1 MDELKKWLPELLLD
15 TIVAAVA
22 TLLCYILGLEDSWQ
36 DASQTFIIAFANWR
50 EKYYLVRAAT
60 FSANI
65 TFGIK
70 IKLIPFNKR

>member
-36 DASQTFIIAFANWR
+36 DASQTFIIAFAIMFI
-50 EKYYLVRAAT
+50 L
-60 FSANI
+60 
-65 TFGIK
+65 GIYNRK
-70 IKLIPFNKR
+70 KNRL

>member
-36 DASQTFIIAFANWR
+36 DASQTFIIAFAIMFI
-50 EKYYLVRAAT
+50 L
-60 FSANI
+60 
-65 TFGIK
+65 GIYNRK
-70 IKLIPFNKR
+70 KNSK

>member
-36 DASQTFIIAFANWR
+36 DASQTFIIAFAIMFI
-50 EKYYLVRAAT
+50 L
-60 FSANI
+60 
-65 TFGIK
+65 GIYNRK
-70 IKLIPFNKR
+70 KSKKRDSDKS